1 MSVAQLQPRA
11 IGDRVLRLGVP
22 RGADV
27 AWLQSRL
34 GVAPADGWYGPM
46 TAAAV
51 AAWQDEQPGLLADG
65 VVGPSTWRAL
75 GIAEP
80 AALAVF
86 VPPLAVDGFSMRV
99 ERALRAVQVLQP
111 AAWAAVLAPE
121 MQRHQIITD
130 ARLAMFLGNVTH
142 ETGGLSRLVEI
153 LHYSR
158 PERLM
163 EVWPGRFPTREAA
176 LPYVANPQALGERV
190 YFGRMGNTQPGDGF
204 RHRGRGGAMTTG
216 RDNYTTLARVLGVPI
231 EELTGEA
238 SPLEARR
245 GAAHA
250 AGVFWASVSGN
261 RLADAGAEVEL
272 RRRWQGAELGLAD
285 VKERSAKIRAALA

>member
-1 MSVAQLQPRA
+1 M
-11 IGDRVLRLGVP
+11 RLGVP

-27 AWLQSRL
+27 AWLQRRL
-34 GVAPADGWYGPM
+34 GVAPADGWFGPA

-80 AALAVF
+80 EAPAVF
-86 VPPLAVDGFSMRV
+86 LAPLAVDGFSMRV
-99 ERALRAVQVLQP
+99 ERALRAARTLEP

-121 MQRHQIITD
+121 MQRMQIITD
-130 ARLAMFLGNVTH
+130 ARLAAFLGNVTH

-153 LHYSR
+153 LHYSTA
-158 PERLM
+158 ERIM
-163 EVWPGRFPTREAA
+163 AVWPKRFPRREDA
-176 LPYVANPQALGERV
+176 LPYVANPQALAERV
-190 YFGRMGNTQPGDGF
+190 YARRMGNMQPGDGW

-216 RDNYTTLARVLGVPI
+216 RDNYTALARVLGVPI

-238 SPLEARR
+238 SPLETRR
-245 GAAHA
+245 GAARA
-250 AGVFWASVSGN
+250 AVEFWASVSGN

-272 RRRWQGAELGLAD
+272 RRRWNGGEIGLED
-285 VKERSAKIRAALA
+285 VKDRSARIRAALA